1 MKAIRIHAHG
11 GPEVL
16 RLDDV
21 PAPVAKPGEVLVR
34 VKAAGINFIDIYQRK
49 GIYPLTLPYTPGS
62 EGVGIVETAGGGF
75 TVGDRVLWVN
85 QAGSYAESL
94 AVATDRLVKVPA
106 KLSDAAAVAAGL
118 QALTAQF
125 LCEST
130 YAVKAGDDVL
140 IHAGAG
146 GVGLLLIQMAKLK
159 GARVFTTVS
168 SPAKAKLARDAGA
181 DEVILY
187 TESDFAAAVKDKTGG
202 KGVHVVYDSV
212 GQATAMGSLSVVRPL
227 GMLVLFGQ
235 SSGVVPPIDPLL
247 LMRLIRH
254 GMASAGRYLR
264 LQVRLPDS
272 PGSLAGLLGRLATT
286 DANVLE
292 VEHVRTGP
300 QIPVNDVEIA
310 LWLETRGQD
319 HCDQVVADLATAGYN
334 PQVA

>member
-16 RLDDV
+16 QLDDV
-21 PAPVAKPGEVLVR
+21 PAPSPKAGEVLVG
-34 VKAAGINFIDIYQRK
+34 VKAAGVNFIDIYQRK

-62 EGVGIVETAGGGF
+62 EGVGVVETAGGGF
-75 TVGDRVLWVN
+75 AVGDRVLWVN
-85 QAGSYAESL
+85 QAGSYAEKLS
-94 AVATDRLVKVPA
+94 VATDRLVKVPA
-106 KLSDAAAVAAGL
+106 GLSDAAAVAAGL

-168 SPAKAKLARDAGA
+168 TAAKAKLAGEAGA

-187 TESDFAAAVKDKTGG
+187 TETDFVAAVKEKTGG
-202 KGVHVVYDSV
+202 KGVHVAYDSV
-212 GQATAMGSLSVVRPL
+212 GQATALGSLSVVRPL

-247 LMRLIRH
+247 LMRQGSIFLTRPTLFHHI
-254 GMASAGRYLR
+254 ADAGA
-264 LQVRLPDS
+264 LQQRAARVFNWVES
-272 PGSLAGLLGRLATT
+272 GSLKLHVGAEYPLAEAGLA
-286 DANVLE
+286 
-292 VEHVRTGP
+292 
-300 QIPVNDVEIA
+300 Q
-310 LWLETRGQD
+310 
-319 HCDQVVADLATAGYN
+319 ADLEARRTTGKLEIGRASCRERR
-334 PQVA
+334 

>member
-16 RLDDV
+16 QLDEV
-21 PAPVAKPGEVLVR
+21 MAPAPKAGEVLVR

-75 TVGDRVLWVN
+75 VAGDRVLWVN
-85 QAGSYAESL
+85 QPGSYAEML
-94 AVATDRLVKVPA
+94 AVAADRLVKVPA
-106 KLSDAAAVAAGL
+106 KLSDAEAVAAGL

-130 YAVKAGDDVL
+130 CAVKAGDEVL

-146 GVGLLLIQMAKLK
+146 GVGLLLIQMVKGK

-168 SPAKAKLARDAGA
+168 TPDKAKRSREAGA

-187 TESDFAAAVKDKTGG
+187 TEKDFAAVVKEKTGG

-212 GQATAMGSLSVVRPL
+212 GQATALGSLSVVRPL

-247 LMRLIRH
+247 LMRQGSIFLTRPTLFHHIADAAALQQRAARVFGWVESGALKLH
-254 GMASAGRYLR
+254 VGAEYALADAGRAQADLEAR
-264 LQVRLPDS
+264 KTTGKLVLQV
-272 PGSLAGLLGRLATT
+272 
-286 DANVLE
+286 
-292 VEHVRTGP
+292 
-300 QIPVNDVEIA
+300 
-310 LWLETRGQD
+310 
-319 HCDQVVADLATAGYN
+319 
-334 PQVA
+334 

>member
-16 RLDDV
+16 QLDEV
-21 PAPVAKPGEVLVR
+21 PVPVPKAGEVLVR

-62 EGVGIVETAGGGF
+62 EGVGIVESAGGGF
-75 TVGDRVLWVN
+75 VAGDRVLWVN
-85 QAGSYAESL
+85 QAGSYADKLS
-94 AVATDRLVKVPA
+94 VATDRLVKVPA
-106 KLSDAAAVAAGL
+106 ALGDAAAVAAGL

-146 GVGLLLIQMAKLK
+146 GVGLLLIQLAKLK

-168 SPAKAKLARDAGA
+168 TAAKAKLAREAGA

-187 TESDFAAAVKDKTGG
+187 TEADFVAAVKDKTGG
-202 KGVHVVYDSV
+202 KGVHVAYDSV
-212 GQATAMGSLSVVRPL
+212 GQATALGSLSVVRPL

-247 LMRLIRH
+247 LMRQGSIFLTRPTLFHHIADAAALQQRAARVFGWVESGAIKLH
-254 GMASAGRYLR
+254 VGAEYPLADAGRA
-264 LQVRLPDS
+264 Q
-272 PGSLAGLLGRLATT
+272 
-286 DANVLE
+286 
-292 VEHVRTGP
+292 
-300 QIPVNDVEIA
+300 
-310 LWLETRGQD
+310 
-319 HCDQVVADLATAGYN
+319 ADLEARRTTGKL
-334 PQVA
+334 VLTVSG

>member
-16 RLDDV
+16 QLDDV
-21 PAPVAKPGEVLVR
+21 SAPVPKPGEVLVR
-34 VKAAGINFIDIYQRK
+34 VKAAGVNFIDIYQRK
-49 GIYPLTLPYTPGS
+49 GIYPLALPYTPGS
-62 EGVGIVETAGGGF
+62 EGVGLVATAGGGF
-75 TVGDRVLWVN
+75 ADGDRVLWVN
-85 QAGSYAESL
+85 QSGSCAEEL

-106 KLSDAAAVAAGL
+106 ALSDADAVAAGL

-168 SPAKAKLARDAGA
+168 TAAKAKLARGAGA

-187 TESDFAAAVKDKTGG
+187 TESDFVAAVKDKTGG

-212 GQATAMGSLSVVRPL
+212 GQATALGSLSVVRPL

-247 LMRLIRH
+247 LMRQGSIFLTRPTLFHHIADGTALQQRAARVFSWVESGAVKLH
-254 GMASAGRYLR
+254 VGAEYPLAEAGRA
-264 LQVRLPDS
+264 Q
-272 PGSLAGLLGRLATT
+272 
-286 DANVLE
+286 
-292 VEHVRTGP
+292 
-300 QIPVNDVEIA
+300 
-310 LWLETRGQD
+310 
-319 HCDQVVADLATAGYN
+319 ADLEARRTTGKLVLR
-334 PQVA
+334 VAS